1 MKVLLPVE
9 ISGSEIVEFFKDSW
23 RGSGDDYGAHV
34 EQLIIELDLGMADYD
49 FTASVVKKLIESLA
63 KECTKQEPLNM
74 ADFAPAKLH
83 GD

>member
-9 ISGSEIVEFFKDSW
+9 ISGAEIVEFFQDSS
-23 RGSGDDYGAHV
+23 RHSGKDYGEQV

-49 FTASVVKKLIESLA
+49 FTARIVKKLIESLA